1 MFANTDLS
9 DLSVGLILLAGS
21 LVVLCSC
28 LIFIVKV
35 LNSVLKGQVA
45 RVIQMV
51 INTGRQGFFVRN
63 LVKSQSLY
71 LMKASGFFLLHF
83 QLYLYE
89 HISFCFKCKCDT
101 RSEDFPIIDSD
112 WFDGVE

>member
-1 MFANTDLS
+1 MFANTELS

-45 RVIQMV
+45 QVIQMV
-51 INTGRQGFFVRN
+51 INTGLWGLFLQETWRKGRVTDKGN
-63 LVKSQSLY
+63 V
-71 LMKASGFFLLHF
+71 MKAFG
-83 QLYLYE
+83 
-89 HISFCFKCKCDT
+89 SFWFKCKW
-101 RSEDFPIIDSD
+101 SSNAKQIIALY
-112 WFDGVE
+112 

>member
-28 LIFIVKV
+28 LILIVKV

-51 INTGRQGFFVRN
+51 INTGLCLKKKG
-63 LVKSQSLY
+63 LY
-71 LMKASGFFLLHF
+71 YDALKAFLLTPNHIIW
-83 QLYLYE
+83 LYNLLV
-89 HISFCFKCKCDT
+89 S
-101 RSEDFPIIDSD
+101 
-112 WFDGVE
+112 V